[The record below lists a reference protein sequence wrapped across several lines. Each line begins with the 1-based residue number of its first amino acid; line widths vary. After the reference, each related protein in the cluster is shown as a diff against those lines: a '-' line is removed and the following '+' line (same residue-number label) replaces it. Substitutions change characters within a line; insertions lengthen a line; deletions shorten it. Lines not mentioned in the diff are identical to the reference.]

1 MNYKDF
7 LTQLLNGYRNNFDIE
22 EYGDREEG
30 LIATAHMHVEEYQCA
45 IFKECKMWTA
55 DADEYVYIYRIPKLD
70 AETATRII
78 NETHDDGMPKIDLD
92 HVSFKNQHMCTHL
105 VALIIADEADAEAIK
120 RIKKCKIY
128 KNFMFSLKGWMEM
141 HTALVT
147 LSDNKIYHNRYGKST
162 GDYIKMHIDH
172 YMAKCK

>member
-1 MNYKDF
+1 MAQIFELANPYIITWLILLIVF
-7 LTQLLNGYRNNFDIE
+7 IAVELFTVGLTSIWFAAG
-22 EYGDREEG
+22 
-30 LIATAHMHVEEYQCA
+30 A
-45 IFKECKMWTA
+45 
-55 DADEYVYIYRIPKLD
+55 
-70 AETATRII
+70 
-78 NETHDDGMPKIDLD
+78 
-92 HVSFKNQHMCTHL
+92 L

-147 LSDNKIYHNRYGKST
+147 LNDNKIYHNRYGKST
-162 GDYIKMHIDH
+162 GDYIKIHIDH

>member
-128 KNFMFSLKGWMEM
+128 K
-141 HTALVT
+141 V
-147 LSDNKIYHNRYGKST
+147 R
-162 GDYIKMHIDH
+162 
-172 YMAKCK
+172 